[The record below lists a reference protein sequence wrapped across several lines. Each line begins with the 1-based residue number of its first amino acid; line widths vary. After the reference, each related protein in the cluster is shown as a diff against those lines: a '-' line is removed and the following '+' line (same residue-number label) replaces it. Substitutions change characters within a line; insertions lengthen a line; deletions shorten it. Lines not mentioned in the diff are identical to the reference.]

1 MKKLLLTMAA
11 LSLTSFSFAQDFG
24 FGDSD
29 FGGSDDFGGSSFE
42 ESSAPSV
49 AISGEVGASARAWGG
64 TKNED
69 GEFDTRHY
77 GAAYDFCKS
86 KIEKSAFAN
95 LDFTYSGDYTEALIK
110 LKFNPGTIKDNP
122 EDILDEASV
131 SGSFKE
137 GRFQVKAGKLK
148 EVWGKGDKVHVLDNF
163 NANDYTDFIFPD
175 YIDRRIGEVMFKTT
189 ANLSWDYNIK
199 LEGIY
204 APMMTADRFASKG
217 PLVPYAQTKL
227 TNTVKSILKTQGAAV
242 ASGAVNFDAKT
253 VNGESLVQ
261 SIMDL
266 SEFSTDN
273 LFEDDIK
280 TIKYGQAGARLT
292 GTLGGIDWGASYYY
306 GHYKQ
311 PSANVERYAVYTNKG
326 EIKEGAWTKYK
337 TGFAAKVRAENS
349 ALASADDNTVYAAGY
364 SGAAAQIKNALAAA
378 GQGAAVTG
386 LTDEQIIAAAQA
398 GTFGT
403 QLQAAASS
411 VFTEAQVTGAVD
423 AELTNNGYTLKNA
436 LPSLNYDQV
445 QIFGLEAAFVLWKL
459 NTRWEFAY
467 NLTEDV
473 AGDNPWIKNNSIG
486 WVAGF
491 DIDIP
496 IHNLNLNVQETGTY
510 ILNNDKIEDNKITVG
525 TLMGQPIEVPIGT
538 ADVDYNSD
546 GKYTRN
552 KLIVLLS
559 DKFLNEKLT
568 IEAQGIYGFECK
580 EYMVA
585 PKVEYNV
592 SEGLTLGLRGI
603 YLYSDNV
610 NGEFY
615 NFTQNTKN
623 HDKAFV
629 ELTAK
634 YQF

>member
-1 MKKLLLTMAA
+1 MAA

-242 ASGAVNFDAKT
+242 ASGAVNFGAGT

-292 GTLGGIDWGASYYY
+292 GTFGGIDWGASYYY

-311 PSANVERYAVYTNKG
+311 PSANVEKYAIYSNRET
-326 EIKEGAWTKYK
+326 IKSGAWTKYE
-337 TGFAAKVRAENS
+337 A
-349 ALASADDNTVYAAGY
+349 
-364 SGAAAQIKNALAAA
+364 AAA
-378 GQGAAVTG
+378 GKIAAAINAAGAGALIEGKTNA
-386 LTDEQIIAAAQA
+386 EIIAGAQA
-398 GTFGT
+398 GTFGPE
-403 QLQAAASS
+403 LKAAASQ
-411 VFTEAQVTGAVD
+411 VYTEEQVKGAVQKQL
-423 AELTNNGYTLKNA
+423 ETNGYTLDKA

-445 QIFGLEAAFVLWKL
+445 QTFGLEAAFVLWKL
-459 NTRWEFAY
+459 NTRWEGAY

-473 AGDNPWIKNNSIG
+473 AGDNPWIKNNSVS

-496 IHNLNLNVQETGTY
+496 LHNLNLNVQETGTY
-510 ILNNDKIEDNKITVG
+510 ILNNDKIEDNKVTVG
-525 TLMGQPIEVPIGT
+525 YLAGQPIEVPIGT

-559 DKFLNEKLT
+559 DKWLNEKLT
-568 IEAQGIYGFECK
+568 TEVQGIYGFECK
-580 EYMVA
+580 EYMIA

-592 SEGLTLGLRGI
+592 SEGLTLGLRGV
-603 YLYSDNV
+603 YLYSDNE

-615 NFTQNTKN
+615 NFTMGAKN